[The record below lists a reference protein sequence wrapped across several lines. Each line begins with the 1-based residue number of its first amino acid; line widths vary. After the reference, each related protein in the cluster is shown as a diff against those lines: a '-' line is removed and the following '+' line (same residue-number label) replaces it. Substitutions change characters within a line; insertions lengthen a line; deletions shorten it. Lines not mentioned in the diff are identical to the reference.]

1 MIFEKTTASVSES
14 TARLAAAD
22 SSTLAALGV
31 MAIGATLVLV
41 TAFAPLSVVHN
52 AAHDTRHAIVAP
64 CH

>member
-1 MIFEKTTASVSES
+1 MIFEKTTASVAES
-14 TARLAAAD
+14 PARLAAAE
-22 SSTLAALGV
+22 SSTPAALGV
-31 MAIGATLVLV
+31 MAIGAMLVLV

>member
-1 MIFEKTTASVSES
+1 MNFDKSTASISEPP
-14 TARLAAAD
+14 ARLAAAE